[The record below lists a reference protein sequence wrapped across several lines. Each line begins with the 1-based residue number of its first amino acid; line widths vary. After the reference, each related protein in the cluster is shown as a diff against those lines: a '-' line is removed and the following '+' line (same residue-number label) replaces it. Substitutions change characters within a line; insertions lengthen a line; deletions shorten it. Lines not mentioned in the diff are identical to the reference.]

1 MARVNCAVYVR
12 KSTEKGLEL
21 EFNSLHNQEEAC
33 RSYILS
39 QAFNNW
45 EYFKTYTDGGISGG
59 TMERPALKQM
69 LKDIRRGLIQTV
81 VVYKVDRLSRS
92 IMDFHNMMKEFD
104 KYGCSFVSI
113 TQAFDT
119 STSMGKLTLNM
130 LLSFAQFER
139 EVSSERVRD
148 KIRASKA
155 KGLWT
160 GGVPKLG
167 YDIKDKKLVINPVE
181 AEEVRSIFEG
191 YLQCGSL
198 AELEKFAE
206 IKGFKH
212 KGWITN
218 KSEQRGGKP
227 FKTSALHRLLH
238 EKLYLGMIEN
248 KRTGQ
253 AFKGQH
259 EAIISK
265 ELWEKVQAKLKDNDN
280 SSNHTRNRNNNLL
293 TGKLFD
299 ANGTIFTNQVNSKN
313 KATKRH
319 YYSIKGLFL
328 STEQL
333 DKLAKDAI
341 IEILNSNLNGLNKD
355 STMALKL
362 INFTDMDYFAQRNF
376 IRNFINKI
384 IYQKDRL
391 TFFFNTDPII
401 LSAYTSDSLN
411 ENNNPLEFIVDNA
424 NNQIIYEKQV
434 VINRG
439 LSSNVYNAGK
449 VGLMSINEN
458 NRLIVRA
465 FAYAWRYKKLYEKGV
480 RTEDIMKQEKMTKRT
495 IYKYLNLAYLSPK
508 IVNQLLS
515 GTLTINLQTLFDIA
529 SKNLSFDEQEK
540 MLNEYQ
546 TPNPNTIFLRTA
558 SITLLG
564 KK

>member
-1 MARVNCAVYVR
+1 MAKINCAVYVR

-21 EFNSLHNQEEAC
+21 EFNSLHNQEESC

-45 EYFKTYTDGGISGG
+45 EYYKTYTDGGISGG

-69 LKDIRRGLIQTV
+69 LEDIRKGLIQTV

-148 KIRASKA
+148 KIRASKD

-160 GGVPKLG
+160 GGIPKLG

-181 AEEVRSIFEG
+181 AEQVRSIFEG

-206 IKGFKH
+206 VNGFKH
-212 KGWITN
+212 KGWVTN
-218 KSEQRGGKP
+218 KGEQRGGKP
-227 FKTSALHRLLH
+227 FRISALHRLLH

-248 KRTGQ
+248 KSTGQ

-265 ELWEKVQAKLKDNDN
+265 DLWEKVQNQLKDNDN
-280 SSNHTRNRNNNLL
+280 CTNHARSRNNNLL

-299 ANGTIFTNQVNSKN
+299 ANGTIFNNQANSKK

-328 STEQL
+328 PTEQI

-341 IEILNSNLNGLNKD
+341 IEILNSDLTRLNKD
-355 STMALKL
+355 SAMALKQ
-362 INFTDMDYFAQRNF
+362 INFTGMDYFVQRNF

-391 TFFFNTDPII
+391 TFFFNTDQII
-401 LSAYTSDSLN
+401 LSAYTGDSLN
-411 ENNNPLEFIVDNA
+411 ENNNPLEFIADNA

-449 VGLMSINEN
+449 VGLMSINDN
-458 NRLIVRA
+458 NHLIVRA
-465 FAYAWRYKKLYEKGV
+465 FAYAWKFKKLYEKCI
-480 RTEDIMKQEKMTKRT
+480 RMEDIRKQEKMTKRT
-495 IYKYLNLAYLSPK
+495 IYKYLNLAYLSPR

-515 GTLTINLQTLFDIA
+515 GTLTVNLQKLFEIASSATLFQ
-529 SKNLSFDEQEK
+529 EQEK
-540 MLNEYQ
+540 K
-546 TPNPNTIFLRTA
+546 
-558 SITLLG
+558 LLQQSLSNF
-564 KK
+564 

>member
-1 MARVNCAVYVR
+1 MARVNCAIYVR

-21 EFNSLHNQEEAC
+21 EFNSLHNQEDAC
-33 RSYILS
+33 RSYIMS

-59 TMERPALKQM
+59 TIERPALKQM
-69 LKDIRRGLIQTV
+69 LEDIRRGLIQTV

-104 KYGCSFVSI
+104 KYGCNFVSI

-181 AEEVRSIFEG
+181 AEQVRSIFEG

-198 AELEKFAE
+198 AELERFAE

-218 KSEQRGGKP
+218 KGEQRGGKP
-227 FKTSALHRLLH
+227 FKISALHRLLH
-238 EKLYLGMIEN
+238 EKLYIGMIEN

-265 ELWEKVQAKLKDNDN
+265 DLWEKVQAKLKDNDN
-280 SSNHTRNRNNNLL
+280 SKNHTRSRNNNLL
-293 TGKLFD
+293 TCKLFD
-299 ANGTIFTNQVNSKN
+299 ANGTIFTNQANSKN

-328 STEQL
+328 PTEQI
-333 DKLAKDAI
+333 DKLAKEAI
-341 IEILNSNLNGLNKD
+341 TEILDSNLNGLNKD
-355 STMALKL
+355 SAMVLKL

-465 FAYAWRYKKLYEKGV
+465 FAYAWRYKKLYENGMP
-480 RTEDIMKQEKMTKRT
+480 TDDIAKHERISKRT
-495 IYKYLNLAYLSPK
+495 IYKYLNLAYLSPR
-508 IVNQLLS
+508 IVNQLLN
-515 GTLTINLQTLFDIA
+515 GTLTINLQTLFNIA
-529 SKNLSFDEQEK
+529 SKNLSFEEQEK
-540 MLNEYQ
+540 MLLE
-546 TPNPNTIFLRTA
+546 I
-558 SITLLG
+558 S
-564 KK
+564 

>member
-1 MARVNCAVYVR
+1 MTKVNCAVYVR

-21 EFNSLHNQEEAC
+21 EFNSLHNQEDAC
-33 RSYILS
+33 RSYIMS

-69 LKDIRRGLIQTV
+69 LEDIRRGLIQTV

-92 IMDFHNMMKEFD
+92 IMDFHSMMKEFD
-104 KYGCSFVSI
+104 KYACSFVSI

-160 GGVPKLG
+160 GGIPKLG

-181 AEEVRSIFEG
+181 AEQVRNIFEG
-191 YLQCGSL
+191 YLQCSSL

-212 KGWITN
+212 KGWVTN
-218 KSEQRGGKP
+218 KGEQRGGKP
-227 FKTSALHRLLH
+227 FRISALHRLLH

-265 ELWEKVQAKLKDNDN
+265 DLWEKVQAKLKENDN
-280 SSNHTRNRNNNLL
+280 CTNHTRSRNNNLL

-299 ANGTIFTNQVNSKN
+299 ANGTIFTNQANSKK

-319 YYSIKGLFL
+319 YYAIKGLFL
-328 STEQL
+328 PTEQI
-333 DKLAKDAI
+333 DKLAKNAI

-355 STMALKL
+355 SAMALKL
-362 INFTDMDYFAQRNF
+362 INFTDMDYFAQRSF
-376 IRNFINKI
+376 VRNFINKI
-384 IYQKDRL
+384 IYQNDCL

-411 ENNNPLEFIVDNA
+411 ENNNPLEFIADIA

-449 VGLMSINEN
+449 VGLMSVNDN
-458 NRLIVRA
+458 NHLIVRA
-465 FAYAWRYKKLYEKGV
+465 FAYAWRYKKLYECGIP
-480 RTEDIMKQEKMTKRT
+480 TDNIAKQEHISKRT

-508 IVNQLLS
+508 IVNLLLS
-515 GTLTINLQTLFDIA
+515 GTLTVNLQTLFDIA
-529 SKNLSFDEQEK
+529 SKNLSFEEQEK
-540 MLNEYQ
+540 MLK
-546 TPNPNTIFLRTA
+546 I
-558 SITLLG
+558 
-564 KK
+564 

>member
-1 MARVNCAVYVR
+1 MAKINCAIYVR

-21 EFNSLHNQEEAC
+21 EFNSLHNQEDAC

-69 LKDIRRGLIQTV
+69 LEDIRKGLIQTV

-104 KYGCSFVSI
+104 KYGCNFVSI

-167 YDIKDKKLVINPVE
+167 YDIKNKKLVINPIE
-181 AEEVRSIFEG
+181 AKQVQDIFEG

-198 AELEKFAE
+198 TELEKFAE

-212 KGWITN
+212 KSWITN
-218 KSEQRGGKP
+218 KGEQRGGKP
-227 FKTSALHRLLH
+227 LKVSALHRLLH

-253 AFKGQH
+253 TFKGQH

-265 ELWEKVQAKLKDNDN
+265 ELWEKVQTKLKNNDN
-280 SSNHTRNRNNNLL
+280 CNNHTRSRNNNLL

-299 ANGTIFTNQVNSKN
+299 SNGTIFTNQSNSKK
-313 KATKRH
+313 KANKRH

-328 STEQL
+328 PTEQI
-333 DKLAKDAI
+333 DKLAKEAI
-341 IEILNSNLNGLNKD
+341 IEILNSNLNGLNNE
-355 STMALKL
+355 SAIVLKQ
-362 INFTDMDYFAQRNF
+362 INFTDMDYFVQRNF
-376 IRNFINKI
+376 IRNFVNKI

-391 TFFFNTDPII
+391 TFFFNTDTII
-401 LSAYTSDSLN
+401 LSAYTGDSLN
-411 ENNNPLEFIVDNA
+411 ENDNLLEFIADNA

-449 VGLMSINEN
+449 VGLMSVNDN

-465 FAYAWRYKKLYEKGV
+465 FAYAWKFKKLYEKGIKIK
-480 RTEDIMKQEKMTKRT
+480 DIMKQEKMTKRT
-495 IYKYLNLAYLSPK
+495 IYKYLNLAYLSPR
-508 IVNQLLS
+508 IVNQLLN
-515 GTLTINLQTLFDIA
+515 GTLTVNLQKLFEIT
-529 SKNLSFDEQEK
+529 SKNLSFEEQEK
-540 MLNEYQ
+540 ML
-546 TPNPNTIFLRTA
+546 
-558 SITLLG
+558 SI
-564 KK
+564 

>member
-1 MARVNCAVYVR
+1 MAKINCAVYVR

-21 EFNSLHNQEEAC
+21 EFNSLHNQEESC

-45 EYFKTYTDGGISGG
+45 EYYKTYTDGGISGG

-69 LKDIRRGLIQTV
+69 LEDIRKGLIQTV
-81 VVYKVDRLSRS
+81 LVYKVDRLSRS

-160 GGVPKLG
+160 GGIPKLG

-181 AEEVRSIFEG
+181 AEQVRSIFEG
-191 YLQCGSL
+191 YLQWGSL
-198 AELEKFAE
+198 AELERFAE

-212 KGWITN
+212 KSWMTN
-218 KSEQRGGKP
+218 KGEHKGGKP

-253 AFKGQH
+253 TFKGQH

-265 ELWEKVQAKLKDNDN
+265 DLWEKVQTKLKENN
-280 SSNHTRNRNNNLL
+280 NCSNHTRSRNNNLL

-299 ANGTIFTNQVNSKN
+299 ANGTLFTNQSNSKK

-328 STEQL
+328 PTEQI

-341 IEILNSNLNGLNKD
+341 IEILNSRLNGLNKD
-355 STMALKL
+355 SAMVLKL
-362 INFTDMDYFAQRNF
+362 INFNDMDYFAQRNF
-376 IRNFINKI
+376 TRNFINKI
-384 IYQKDRL
+384 IYQKDHL
-391 TFFFNTDPII
+391 TFFFNTNPEV
-401 LSAYTSDSLN
+401 LSTYTADLLN
-411 ENNNPLEFIVDNA
+411 QNDTSLEFIVDNA

-434 VINRG
+434 IINRG

-449 VGLMSINEN
+449 VGLMSINDN

-465 FAYAWRYKKLYEKGV
+465 FAYAWQYKKLYEKSV
-480 RTEDIMKQEKMTKRT
+480 RMEDIMKQERMTKRT
-495 IYKYLNLAYLSPK
+495 IYKYLNLAYLSPR

-515 GTLTINLQTLFDIA
+515 GTLTVNLQTLFEVA
-529 SKNLSFDEQEK
+529 SKNLSFEEQEK
-540 MLNEYQ
+540 ML
-546 TPNPNTIFLRTA
+546 
-558 SITLLG
+558 SI
-564 KK
+564 

>member
-259 EAIISK
+259 
-265 ELWEKVQAKLKDNDN
+265 
-280 SSNHTRNRNNNLL
+280 
-293 TGKLFD
+293 D

-465 FAYAWRYKKLYEKGV
+465 FAYAWRYKKLYENGMP
-480 RTEDIMKQEKMTKRT
+480 TDDIAKQERISKRT

-508 IVNQLLS
+508 IVNQLLN
-515 GTLTINLQTLFDIA
+515 GTLTVNLQTLFEIT
-529 SKNLSFDEQEK
+529 SKNLSFEEQEK
-540 MLNEYQ
+540 KVFN
-546 TPNPNTIFLRTA
+546 
-558 SITLLG
+558 
-564 KK
+564 

>member
-21 EFNSLHNQEEAC
+21 EFNSLHNQEDAC
-33 RSYILS
+33 RSYIMS

-69 LKDIRRGLIQTV
+69 LEDIRRGLIQTV

-104 KYGCSFVSI
+104 KYGCNFVSI

-181 AEEVRSIFEG
+181 AEQVRSIFES

-212 KGWITN
+212 KDWITN
-218 KSEQRGGKP
+218 KGEQRGGKP
-227 FKTSALHRLLH
+227 FKISALHRLLH
-238 EKLYLGMIEN
+238 EKLYIGMIEN

-265 ELWEKVQAKLKDNDN
+265 DLWEKVQAKLKDNDN
-280 SSNHTRNRNNNLL
+280 CSNHTRSRNNNLL

-299 ANGTIFTNQVNSKN
+299 ANGTIFTNQANSKN

-328 STEQL
+328 PTEQI

-341 IEILNSNLNGLNKD
+341 IEILNSNFNGLNKD
-355 STMALKL
+355 SALALKL
-362 INFTDMDYFAQRNF
+362 INFTNMNYFAQRNF

-401 LSAYTSDSLN
+401 LSAYTGDSLN
-411 ENNNPLEFIVDNA
+411 ENNNPLEFIADNA

-434 VINRG
+434 IINRG

-449 VGLMSINEN
+449 VGLMSVNDN

-480 RTEDIMKQEKMTKRT
+480 RMEDIMKQEKMTKRT

-508 IVNQLLS
+508 IINQLLN
-515 GTLTINLQTLFDIA
+515 GTLTVNLQTLFEIA
-529 SKNLSFDEQEK
+529 SKNLSFEEQEK
-540 MLNEYQ
+540 
-546 TPNPNTIFLRTA
+546 I
-558 SITLLG
+558 
-564 KK
+564 

>member
-1 MARVNCAVYVR
+1 MAKINCAVYVR

-21 EFNSLHNQEEAC
+21 EFNSLHNQEESC

-45 EYFKTYTDGGISGG
+45 EYYKTYTDGGISGG

-69 LKDIRRGLIQTV
+69 LEDIRKGLIQTV

-139 EVSSERVRD
+139 EISSERVRD

-160 GGVPKLG
+160 GGTPKLG
-167 YDIKDKKLVINPVE
+167 YDLIDKKLVINE
-181 AEEVRSIFEG
+181 AEAEQVRYIFAS
-191 YLQCGSL
+191 YLKCGSL
-198 AELEKFAE
+198 SELEQIAE
-206 IKGFKH
+206 SKKITH
-212 KGWITN
+212 KRWITA
-218 KSEQRGGKP
+218 KGIAKGGKP

-253 AFKGQH
+253 TFKGQH

-265 ELWEKVQAKLKDNDN
+265 DLWEKVRTKLKDNDN
-280 SSNHTRNRNNNLL
+280 CGNHTRNRNNNLL

-299 ANGTIFTNQVNSKN
+299 GNGTIFTNQANSKN
-313 KATKRH
+313 KTTKRH

-328 STEQL
+328 PTEQI

-341 IEILNSNLNGLNKD
+341 VEILDSSLTGLNKD
-355 STMALKL
+355 SAMALKL
-362 INFTDMDYFAQRNF
+362 INFNDMGYFAQRNF

-384 IYQKDRL
+384 IYQKDHL
-391 TFFFNTDPII
+391 TFFFNTNPEV
-401 LSAYTSDSLN
+401 LSAYTADSLN
-411 ENNNPLEFIVDNA
+411 QNDASLEFITDNT

-449 VGLMSINEN
+449 VGLMSVNDN

-480 RTEDIMKQEKMTKRT
+480 RMEDIMKQEKMTKRT
-495 IYKYLNLAYLSPK
+495 IYKYLNLAYLSPQ
-508 IVNQLLS
+508 IVNKLLD
-515 GTLTINLQTLFDIA
+515 GTQTINLQTIFDIA
-529 SKNLSFDEQEK
+529 SKNLSFEEQ
-540 MLNEYQ
+540 
-546 TPNPNTIFLRTA
+546 
-558 SITLLG
+558 
-564 KK
+564 KKKYFN

>member
-1 MARVNCAVYVR
+1 MTKVNCAVYVR
-12 KSTEKGLEL
+12 KSIEKGLEL
-21 EFNSLHNQEEAC
+21 EFNSLHNQEDAC
-33 RSYILS
+33 RSYIMS

-69 LKDIRRGLIQTV
+69 LEDIRRGLIQTV

-92 IMDFHNMMKEFD
+92 IMDFHSMMKEFD
-104 KYGCSFVSI
+104 KYGCNFVSI

-181 AEEVRSIFEG
+181 AEQVRSIFEG

-206 IKGFKH
+206 VKDFKH
-212 KGWITN
+212 KGWVTN
-218 KSEQRGGKP
+218 KGEQRGGKP
-227 FKTSALHRLLH
+227 FKISALHRLLH

-265 ELWEKVQAKLKDNDN
+265 DLWEKVQAKLKENDN

-299 ANGTIFTNQVNSKN
+299 ANGTIFTNQANSKK
-313 KATKRH
+313 KAPKRH

-328 STEQL
+328 PTEQI

-341 IEILNSNLNGLNKD
+341 IEILNSSFNGLNKD

-362 INFTDMDYFAQRNF
+362 INFTGMDYFAQRNF

-384 IYQKDRL
+384 IYQEDRL

-401 LSAYTSDSLN
+401 LSAYTGDSLN
-411 ENNNPLEFIVDNA
+411 QNDNPLEFIADNA

-434 VINRG
+434 VINCG

-449 VGLMSINEN
+449 VGLMSVNDN

-465 FAYAWRYKKLYEKGV
+465 FAYAWRYKKLYESGIP
-480 RTEDIMKQEKMTKRT
+480 TDDIAKQEHISKRT

-508 IVNQLLS
+508 IVNQLLN
-515 GTLTINLQTLFDIA
+515 GTLIINLQTLFDIT

-540 MLNEYQ
+540 ML
-546 TPNPNTIFLRTA
+546 
-558 SITLLG
+558 SIY
-564 KK
+564 

>member
-1 MARVNCAVYVR
+1 MAKINCAVYVR

-21 EFNSLHNQEEAC
+21 EFNSLHNQEESC

-45 EYFKTYTDGGISGG
+45 EYYKTYTDGGISGG

-69 LKDIRRGLIQTV
+69 LEDIRKGLIQTV

-160 GGVPKLG
+160 GGTLKLG
-167 YDIKDKKLVINPVE
+167 YDLIDKKLVINE
-181 AEEVRSIFEG
+181 AEAEQVRYLFES
-191 YLQCGSL
+191 YLKCGSL
-198 AELEKFAE
+198 SELEQIAE
-206 IKGFKH
+206 SKQITH
-212 KGWITN
+212 KQWITA
-218 KSEQRGGKP
+218 KGITKGGKP
-227 FKTSALHRLLH
+227 LKSSALHRLLH

-248 KRTGQ
+248 KRTGE
-253 AFKGQH
+253 AYKGQH

-265 ELWEKVQAKLKDNDN
+265 ELWEAVHKKLKENDV
-280 SSNHTRNRNNNLL
+280 SGNHTRSKNDNLL

-299 ANGTIFTNQVNSKN
+299 ANGTAFVNQANSKK

-328 STEQL
+328 PTEQI

-341 IEILNSNLNGLNKD
+341 IEILNGNLNGLNKD
-355 STMALKL
+355 SAMALKL
-362 INFTDMDYFAQRNF
+362 INFNEMDYFAQRNF
-376 IRNFINKI
+376 IRNVINKI
-384 IYQKDRL
+384 IYQKGRL

-401 LSAYTSDSLN
+401 LSAYTGDSLN
-411 ENNNPLEFIVDNA
+411 ESNNPLEFIADNA

-449 VGLMSINEN
+449 VGLMSINDN

-465 FAYAWRYKKLYEKGV
+465 FAYAWKFKKLYEKGI
-480 RTEDIMKQEKMTKRT
+480 RMEDIMKQEKMTKRT
-495 IYKYLNLAYLSPK
+495 IYKYLNLAYLSPR

-529 SKNLSFDEQEK
+529 SKNLNFEEQEK
-540 MLNEYQ
+540 VFN
-546 TPNPNTIFLRTA
+546 
-558 SITLLG
+558 
-564 KK
+564 

>member
-1 MARVNCAVYVR
+1 MVRISCAVYVR

-21 EFNSLHNQEEAC
+21 EFNSLHNQEDAC
-33 RSYILS
+33 RSYIMS

-69 LKDIRRGLIQTV
+69 LEDIRRGLIQTV

-104 KYGCSFVSI
+104 KCGCNFVSI

-167 YDIKDKKLVINPVE
+167 YDIKDKKLVINSVE
-181 AEEVRSIFEG
+181 AEQVRSIFEG

-198 AELEKFAE
+198 AELEKFVE

-212 KGWITN
+212 KDWVTN
-218 KSEQRGGKP
+218 KGEQRGGKP
-227 FKTSALHRLLH
+227 FKISALHRLLH

-265 ELWEKVQAKLKDNDN
+265 DLWEKVQTKLKENDN
-280 SSNHTRNRNNNLL
+280 CTNHTRSRNNNLL

-299 ANGTIFTNQVNSKN
+299 ANGTIFTNQANSKN

-328 STEQL
+328 PTEQI

-341 IEILNSNLNGLNKD
+341 IEILNGNLNGLNKD
-355 STMALKL
+355 SAMALKL
-362 INFTDMDYFAQRNF
+362 INFNDMDYFAQRNF
-376 IRNFINKI
+376 IHNFINKI

-401 LSAYTSDSLN
+401 LSAYTGDSLN
-411 ENNNPLEFIVDNA
+411 QNNNLLEFIADNV

-449 VGLMSINEN
+449 VGLMSVNDN

-465 FAYAWRYKKLYEKGV
+465 FAYAWRYKKLYEKGLSTDDTA
-480 RTEDIMKQEKMTKRT
+480 RQEKMSKRT

-508 IVNQLLS
+508 IINQLLD
-515 GTLTINLQTLFDIA
+515 GTLTINLQTLFEVA
-529 SKNLSFDEQEK
+529 SKNLSFEEQEK
-540 MLNEYQ
+540 
-546 TPNPNTIFLRTA
+546 T
-558 SITLLG
+558 SI
-564 KK
+564 

>member
-1 MARVNCAVYVR
+1 MTRVNCAIYVR

-33 RSYILS
+33 RSYIMS

-69 LKDIRRGLIQTV
+69 LEDIRRGLIQTV

-104 KYGCSFVSI
+104 KYGCNFVSI

-181 AEEVRSIFEG
+181 AEQVRSIFES
-191 YLQCGSL
+191 YLQCSSL
-198 AELEKFAE
+198 AELERFAE

-212 KGWITN
+212 KDWITN
-218 KSEQRGGKP
+218 KGEQRGGKP
-227 FKTSALHRLLH
+227 FKISALHRLLH

-265 ELWEKVQAKLKDNDN
+265 ELWEKVQTKLKDNDN
-280 SSNHTRNRNNNLL
+280 SKNHTRSRNNNLL

-299 ANGTIFTNQVNSKN
+299 ANGTIFTNQANSKN

-328 STEQL
+328 PTEQI

-341 IEILNSNLNGLNKD
+341 IEILNSNFNGLNKD
-355 STMALKL
+355 SALALKL
-362 INFTDMDYFAQRNF
+362 INFTNMNYFAQRNF

-384 IYQKDRL
+384 IYQKDLL

-401 LSAYTSDSLN
+401 LSAYTGDSLN
-411 ENNNPLEFIVDNA
+411 QNDNPLEIIADNA

-449 VGLMSINEN
+449 IGLMSVIGN

-465 FAYAWRYKKLYEKGV
+465 FAYARRYKKLYESGMP
-480 RTEDIMKQEKMTKRT
+480 TDDIAKQERISKRT

-515 GTLTINLQTLFDIA
+515 GTLTVNLQKLFEIA
-529 SKNLSFDEQEK
+529 SKNLNFEEQEK
-540 MLNEYQ
+540 VFN
-546 TPNPNTIFLRTA
+546 
-558 SITLLG
+558 
-564 KK
+564 

>member
-1 MARVNCAVYVR
+1 MARVNCAIYVR

-21 EFNSLHNQEEAC
+21 EFNSLHNQEDAC

-69 LKDIRRGLIQTV
+69 LEDIRRGLIQTV

-92 IMDFHNMMKEFD
+92 IMDFHNMMKDFD
-104 KYGCSFVSI
+104 KYGCNFVSI

-181 AEEVRSIFEG
+181 AEQVRSIFEG

-212 KGWITN
+212 KDWITN
-218 KSEQRGGKP
+218 KGEQKGGKP
-227 FKTSALHRLLH
+227 FKISALHRLLH

-259 EAIISK
+259 EAIVSK
-265 ELWEKVQAKLKDNDN
+265 DLWEKVQTKLKDNDN
-280 SSNHTRNRNNNLL
+280 CANHTRSRNNNLL

-299 ANGTIFTNQVNSKN
+299 TNGTIFTNQANSKN

-328 STEQL
+328 PTEQI

-341 IEILNSNLNGLNKD
+341 IEILNSNLNRLNKD
-355 STMALKL
+355 SALALKL
-362 INFTDMDYFAQRNF
+362 INFTNMNYFAQRNF

-384 IYQKDRL
+384 IYQKDLL

-401 LSAYTSDSLN
+401 LSAYTGDSLN
-411 ENNNPLEFIVDNA
+411 QNDNPLEIIADNA

-449 VGLMSINEN
+449 IGLMSVIGN

-465 FAYAWRYKKLYEKGV
+465 FAYARRYKKLYESGMP
-480 RTEDIMKQEKMTKRT
+480 TDDIAKQERISKRT

-508 IVNQLLS
+508 IVNQFLN
-515 GTLTINLQTLFDIA
+515 GTLTVNLQTLFEVA
-529 SKNLSFDEQEK
+529 SKNLSFEEQEK
-540 MLNEYQ
+540 ML
-546 TPNPNTIFLRTA
+546 
-558 SITLLG
+558 SI
-564 KK
+564 K

>member
-1 MARVNCAVYVR
+1 MVRINCAIYVR

-21 EFNSLHNQEEAC
+21 EFNSLHNQEDAC
-33 RSYILS
+33 RSYIMA

-69 LKDIRRGLIQTV
+69 LEDIRRGLIQTV

-181 AEEVRSIFEG
+181 AEQVRSIFEG

-212 KGWITN
+212 KDWITN
-218 KSEQRGGKP
+218 KGEQRGGKP
-227 FKTSALHRLLH
+227 FKISALHRLLH

-265 ELWEKVQAKLKDNDN
+265 DLWDKVQTKLKDNDN
-280 SSNHTRNRNNNLL
+280 CANHTRNRNNNLL

-299 ANGTIFTNQVNSKN
+299 SNRTIFTNQANSKN

-328 STEQL
+328 PTEQI
-333 DKLAKDAI
+333 DKLTKDAI

-355 STMALKL
+355 SAMALKL
-362 INFTDMDYFAQRNF
+362 INFTDMNYFMQRNF

-391 TFFFNTDPII
+391 TFFFNTAPIT
-401 LSAYTSDSLN
+401 LSAYTGDSLN
-411 ENNNPLEFIVDNA
+411 PNDNPLEFIADNI

-449 VGLMSINEN
+449 VGLMSVNDN
-458 NRLIVRA
+458 NRLIIRA
-465 FAYAWRYKKLYEKGV
+465 FAYAWKFKKLYERGI
-480 RTEDIMKQEKMTKRT
+480 RMEDIIKQEKMTKRT

-508 IVNQLLS
+508 IVNKLLN
-515 GTLTINLQTLFDIA
+515 GTLTVNLQTLFEIA
-529 SKNLSFDEQEK
+529 SKNLSFEEQEN
-540 MLNEYQ
+540 LIYNRL
-546 TPNPNTIFLRTA
+546 I
-558 SITLLG
+558 
-564 KK
+564 

>member
-1 MARVNCAVYVR
+1 MAKVNCAVYVR

-21 EFNSLHNQEEAC
+21 EFNSLHNQEDAC

-69 LKDIRRGLIQTV
+69 LEDIRRGLVQTV

-119 STSMGKLTLNM
+119 STPMGKLTLNM
-130 LLSFAQFER
+130 LLLFAQFER

-181 AEEVRSIFEG
+181 AEQVHSIFEG
-191 YLQCGSL
+191 YLQCSSL

-206 IKGFKH
+206 IKGFK
-212 KGWITN
+212 
-218 KSEQRGGKP
+218 Q
-227 FKTSALHRLLH
+227 
-238 EKLYLGMIEN
+238 
-248 KRTGQ
+248 
-253 AFKGQH
+253 
-259 EAIISK
+259 
-265 ELWEKVQAKLKDNDN
+265 
-280 SSNHTRNRNNNLL
+280 
-293 TGKLFD
+293 
-299 ANGTIFTNQVNSKN
+299 KN
-313 KATKRH
+313 WVP
-319 YYSIKGLFL
+319 
-328 STEQL
+328 TEQI

-341 IEILNSNLNGLNKD
+341 IEILNGNLNGLNKD
-355 STMALKL
+355 SAMALKL
-362 INFTDMDYFAQRNF
+362 INFNDMDYFAQRNF

-384 IYQKDRL
+384 IYQKDHL

-401 LSAYTSDSLN
+401 LSAYTGDSLN
-411 ENNNPLEFIVDNA
+411 ESNNPLEFITDNA

-449 VGLMSINEN
+449 VGLMSINDN

-465 FAYAWRYKKLYEKGV
+465 FAYAWKFKKLYEKGI
-480 RTEDIMKQEKMTKRT
+480 RMEDIMKQEKMTKRT
-495 IYKYLNLAYLSPK
+495 IYKYLNLAYLSPR

-540 MLNEYQ
+540 ML
-546 TPNPNTIFLRTA
+546 
-558 SITLLG
+558 SI
-564 KK
+564 

>member
-1 MARVNCAVYVR
+1 MAKINCAVYVR

-21 EFNSLHNQEEAC
+21 EFNSLHNQEESC

-45 EYFKTYTDGGISGG
+45 EYYKTYTDGGISGG

-69 LKDIRRGLIQTV
+69 LEDIRKGLIQTV

-160 GGVPKLG
+160 GGTPKLG
-167 YDIKDKKLVINPVE
+167 YDLIDKKLVINEIE
-181 AEEVRSIFEG
+181 AEQVRYLFES
-191 YLQCGSL
+191 YLKCNSL
-198 AELEKFAE
+198 SELEQIAE
-206 IKGFKH
+206 SKNITH
-212 KGWITN
+212 KQWITG
-218 KSEQRGGKP
+218 KGISKGGKP
-227 FKTSALHRLLH
+227 LKTSALHRLLH

-265 ELWEKVQAKLKDNDN
+265 ELWEAVQKKLKENDVSGN
-280 SSNHTRNRNNNLL
+280 YTRSKNDNLL

-299 ANGTIFTNQVNSKN
+299 TNSTAFVNQANSKR
-313 KATKRH
+313 KTTKKR
-319 YYSIKGLFL
+319 YYAVKGLYL
-328 STEQL
+328 PTEQI
-333 DKLAKDAI
+333 DKLAQEAVT
-341 IEILNSNLNGLNKD
+341 EILNADLNSLPKE
-355 STMALKL
+355 TVMALKQ
-362 INFTDMDYFAQRNF
+362 INFSDMDYFEQRGF
-376 IRNFINKI
+376 VRNFINKV
-384 IYQKDRL
+384 IYGKDKL
-391 TFFFNTDPII
+391 TFFFNVDCKI
-401 LSAYTSDSLN
+401 LAAYIGECLN
-411 ENNNPLEFIVDNA
+411 PNAEPLEFINDVA
-424 NNQIIYEKQV
+424 NRQIIYEKVV

-439 LSSNVYNAGK
+439 LSSNAYNAGK
-449 VGLMSINEN
+449 TGLMSVNDN

-465 FAYAWRYKKLYEKGV
+465 FAYAWRYKKLYESGIP
-480 RTEDIMKQEKMTKRT
+480 TDDIAKQEHISKRT

-508 IVNQLLS
+508 LINQLLA
-515 GTLTINLQTLFDIA
+515 GKINIPLQKLFGMA
-529 SKNLSFDEQEK
+529 SKEQVF
-540 MLNEYQ
+540 Q
-546 TPNPNTIFLRTA
+546 R
-558 SITLLG
+558 
-564 KK
+564 

>member
-21 EFNSLHNQEEAC
+21 EFNSLHNQEDAC
-33 RSYILS
+33 RCYIMS

-69 LKDIRRGLIQTV
+69 LEDIRRGLIQTV

-181 AEEVRSIFEG
+181 AEQVRSIFEG

-212 KGWITN
+212 KDWITN
-218 KSEQRGGKP
+218 NDEQKGGKP
-227 FKTSALHRLLH
+227 FKISALHRLLH
-238 EKLYLGMIEN
+238 EKLYIGMIEN

-265 ELWEKVQAKLKDNDN
+265 ELWEKVQAKLKDNN
-280 SSNHTRNRNNNLL
+280 NCANHTRSRNNNLL

-299 ANGTIFTNQVNSKN
+299 TNGTIFTNQANSKN

-328 STEQL
+328 PTEQI

-341 IEILNSNLNGLNKD
+341 IEILNSNLNRLNKD
-355 STMALKL
+355 SAMALKL

-401 LSAYTSDSLN
+401 LSAYTGDSLN
-411 ENNNPLEFIVDNA
+411 ENDNPLEFIADNA

-449 VGLMSINEN
+449 VGLMSVNDN
-458 NRLIVRA
+458 NHLIVRA
-465 FAYAWRYKKLYEKGV
+465 FAYAWRYKKLYEKGLS
-480 RTEDIMKQEKMTKRT
+480 TDDIAKQERISKRT

-515 GTLTINLQTLFDIA
+515 GTLTINLQALFDIA
-529 SKNLSFDEQEK
+529 SKNLNFEEQEK
-540 MLNEYQ
+540 EVFN
-546 TPNPNTIFLRTA
+546 
-558 SITLLG
+558 
-564 KK
+564 

>member
-1 MARVNCAVYVR
+1 MAKVNCAVYVR

-21 EFNSLHNQEEAC
+21 EFNSLHNQEDAC
-33 RSYILS
+33 RNYIMS

-69 LKDIRRGLIQTV
+69 LEDIRRGLIQTV

-160 GGVPKLG
+160 GGTPKLG
-167 YDIKDKKLVINPVE
+167 YDLIDKKLVINE
-181 AEEVRSIFEG
+181 AEAEQVRYLFES
-191 YLQCGSL
+191 YLKCDSL
-198 AELEKFAE
+198 SELEQIAE
-206 IKGFKH
+206 SKQITHKQWVTAKGIAK
-212 KGWITN
+212 
-218 KSEQRGGKP
+218 GGKTL
-227 FKTSALHRLLH
+227 KTSALHRLLH

-265 ELWEKVQAKLKDNDN
+265 DLWEKVQAKLKENDN
-280 SSNHTRNRNNNLL
+280 CGNHTRNRNNNLL

-299 ANGTIFTNQVNSKN
+299 ANGIIFTNQANSKK

-328 STEQL
+328 PTEQI
-333 DKLAKDAI
+333 DKLAKDVI

-355 STMALKL
+355 SAMALKL
-362 INFTDMDYFAQRNF
+362 INFNDMDYFAQHNF

-391 TFFFNTDPII
+391 TFFFNADSII
-401 LSAYTSDSLN
+401 LSAYTGDSLN
-411 ENNNPLEFIVDNA
+411 QNNNPLEFIADNT

-434 VINRG
+434 IINRG

-449 VGLMSINEN
+449 VGLMSVSDN

-465 FAYAWRYKKLYEKGV
+465 FAYAWRYKKLYECGIP
-480 RTEDIMKQEKMTKRT
+480 TDDIAKQERISKRT

-508 IVNQLLS
+508 LVNQLLN
-515 GTLTINLQTLFDIA
+515 GTLTVTLKTLFNIA
-529 SKNLSFDEQEK
+529 SKNLSFDEQGYV
-540 MLNEYQ
+540 MSSL
-546 TPNPNTIFLRTA
+546 
-558 SITLLG
+558 
-564 KK
+564 

>member
-1 MARVNCAVYVR
+1 MARVNCAIYVR

-21 EFNSLHNQEEAC
+21 EFNSLHNQEDAC
-33 RSYILS
+33 RSYIMS

-69 LKDIRRGLIQTV
+69 LEDIRRGLVQTV

-148 KIRASKA
+148 KISASKA

-181 AEEVRSIFEG
+181 AEQVRSIFEG

-212 KGWITN
+212 KSWIAN

-227 FKTSALHRLLH
+227 FKISALHRLLH

-265 ELWEKVQAKLKDNDN
+265 ELWEKVQAKLKENDN
-280 SSNHTRNRNNNLL
+280 CTNHTRSRNNNLL

-299 ANGTIFTNQVNSKN
+299 ANGTIFTNQANSKK
-313 KATKRH
+313 KAIKRH

-328 STEQL
+328 PTEQI

-341 IEILNSNLNGLNKD
+341 IEILNGNLNGLNKD
-355 STMALKL
+355 SAMALKL
-362 INFTDMDYFAQRNF
+362 INFNDMDYFAQRNF

-384 IYQKDRL
+384 IYQKDHL
-391 TFFFNTDPII
+391 TFFFNTNPTI
-401 LSAYTSDSLN
+401 LSAYTGDSLN
-411 ENNNPLEFIVDNA
+411 ESNNPLEFITDNA

-449 VGLMSINEN
+449 VGLMSINDN

-465 FAYAWRYKKLYEKGV
+465 FAYAWKFKKLYEKGI
-480 RTEDIMKQEKMTKRT
+480 RMEDIMKQEKMTKRT
-495 IYKYLNLAYLSPK
+495 IYKYLNLAYLSPR

-515 GTLTINLQTLFDIA
+515 GTLTINLQTFFDIA
-529 SKNLSFDEQEK
+529 SKNLSFEEQEK
-540 MLNEYQ
+540 MLSSLE
-546 TPNPNTIFLRTA
+546 
-558 SITLLG
+558 
-564 KK
+564 

>member
-1 MARVNCAVYVR
+1 MAKINCAVYVR

-21 EFNSLHNQEEAC
+21 EFNSLHNQEESC

-45 EYFKTYTDGGISGG
+45 EYYKTYTDGGISGG

-69 LKDIRRGLIQTV
+69 LEDIRKGLIQTV
-81 VVYKVDRLSRS
+81 MVYKVDRLSRS

-104 KYGCSFVSI
+104 KHGCNFVSI

-160 GGVPKLG
+160 GGIPKLG

-181 AEEVRSIFEG
+181 AEQVRSIFEG

-198 AELEKFAE
+198 AELERFAE

-212 KGWITN
+212 KGWMTN
-218 KSEQRGGKP
+218 KGEHKGGKP

-265 ELWEKVQAKLKDNDN
+265 ELWEKVQTKLKENDN
-280 SSNHTRNRNNNLL
+280 CANHTRCRNNNLL
-293 TGKLFD
+293 TGKLFSTE
-299 ANGTIFTNQVNSKN
+299 GTLFTNQSNSKKKN
-313 KATKRH
+313 TKRH

-328 STEQL
+328 PTEQI

-341 IEILNSNLNGLNKD
+341 VEILDSSLTGLNKD
-355 STMALKL
+355 SAMALKL
-362 INFTDMDYFAQRNF
+362 INFNDMDYFAQRNF

-384 IYQKDRL
+384 IYQKDHL
-391 TFFFNTDPII
+391 TFFFNTNPEV
-401 LSAYTSDSLN
+401 LSAYTADSLN
-411 ENNNPLEFIVDNA
+411 QNDTSLEFIVDNA

-439 LSSNVYNAGK
+439 LSSNIYNAGK
-449 VGLMSINEN
+449 IGLMSINDN

-465 FAYAWRYKKLYEKGV
+465 FAYAWRFKKFYENGIRMK
-480 RTEDIMKQEKMTKRT
+480 DIMKQEKMTKRT
-495 IYKYLNLAYLSPK
+495 IYKYLNLAYLSPR
-508 IVNQLLS
+508 IVNQLLD
-515 GTLTINLQTLFDIA
+515 GTISISLQKLFKIS
-529 SKNLSFDEQEK
+529 SKAKSFQHQEK
-540 MLNEYQ
+540 ACY
-546 TPNPNTIFLRTA
+546 T
-558 SITLLG
+558 
-564 KK
+564 K

>member
-1 MARVNCAVYVR
+1 MARVNCAIYVR

-21 EFNSLHNQEEAC
+21 EFNSLHNQEDAC
-33 RSYILS
+33 RSYIMS

-59 TMERPALKQM
+59 TIERPALKQM
-69 LKDIRRGLIQTV
+69 LEDIRRGLIQTV

-104 KYGCSFVSI
+104 KYGCNFVSI

-181 AEEVRSIFEG
+181 AEQVRSIFEG

-198 AELEKFAE
+198 AELERFAE

-218 KSEQRGGKP
+218 KGEQRGGKP
-227 FKTSALHRLLH
+227 FKISALHRLLH
-238 EKLYLGMIEN
+238 EKLYIGMIEN

-265 ELWEKVQAKLKDNDN
+265 DLWEKVQAKLKDNDN
-280 SSNHTRNRNNNLL
+280 SKNHTRSRNNNLL
-293 TGKLFD
+293 TCKLFD
-299 ANGTIFTNQVNSKN
+299 ANGTIFTNQANSKN

-328 STEQL
+328 PTEQI
-333 DKLAKDAI
+333 DKLAKEAI
-341 IEILNSNLNGLNKD
+341 TEILDSNLNGLNKD
-355 STMALKL
+355 SAMVLKL
-362 INFTDMDYFAQRNF
+362 INFTDMDYFAQHNF

-465 FAYAWRYKKLYEKGV
+465 FAYAWRYKKLYENGMP
-480 RTEDIMKQEKMTKRT
+480 TDDIAKHERISKRT
-495 IYKYLNLAYLSPK
+495 IYKYLNLAYLSPR
-508 IVNQLLS
+508 IVNQLLN
-515 GTLTINLQTLFDIA
+515 GTLTINLQTLFEIT
-529 SKNLSFDEQEK
+529 SKNLSFEEQEK
-540 MLNEYQ
+540 MLQKLN
-546 TPNPNTIFLRTA
+546 
-558 SITLLG
+558 
-564 KK
+564 

>member
-1 MARVNCAVYVR
+1 MVRINCAVYVR

-21 EFNSLHNQEEAC
+21 EFNSLHNQEDAC
-33 RSYILS
+33 RSYIMS
-39 QAFNNW
+39 QAFNDW

-69 LKDIRRGLIQTV
+69 LDDIRRGLIQTV

-160 GGVPKLG
+160 GGIPKLG

-181 AEEVRSIFEG
+181 AEQVRSIFEG

-198 AELEKFAE
+198 VELEKFAE
-206 IKGFKH
+206 VNGFKH
-212 KGWITN
+212 KGWVTN
-218 KSEQRGGKP
+218 KGEQRGGKP
-227 FKTSALHRLLH
+227 FKISALHRLLH

-265 ELWEKVQAKLKDNDN
+265 DLWEKVHAKLKDNDN
-280 SSNHTRNRNNNLL
+280 SSNHTRSRNNNLL

-299 ANGTIFTNQVNSKN
+299 ANGTIFTNQANSKK

-319 YYSIKGLFL
+319 YYSIKGLFFP
-328 STEQL
+328 TEQI

-355 STMALKL
+355 SAMALKL
-362 INFTDMDYFAQRNF
+362 INFNDMDYFAQHNF

-391 TFFFNTDPII
+391 TFFFNIDPIT
-401 LSAYTSDSLN
+401 LSAYTGDSLN
-411 ENNNPLEFIVDNA
+411 ENNNPLEFITDNA

-449 VGLMSINEN
+449 VGLMSVSDN
-458 NRLIVRA
+458 NRLIIRA

-480 RTEDIMKQEKMTKRT
+480 RMEDIIKQERMSKRT
-495 IYKYLNLAYLSPK
+495 IYKYLNLAYLSPR
-508 IVNQLLS
+508 IVNQLLN

-529 SKNLSFDEQEK
+529 SKNLNFEEQEIAVQY
-540 MLNEYQ
+540 N
-546 TPNPNTIFLRTA
+546 
-558 SITLLG
+558 
-564 KK
+564 